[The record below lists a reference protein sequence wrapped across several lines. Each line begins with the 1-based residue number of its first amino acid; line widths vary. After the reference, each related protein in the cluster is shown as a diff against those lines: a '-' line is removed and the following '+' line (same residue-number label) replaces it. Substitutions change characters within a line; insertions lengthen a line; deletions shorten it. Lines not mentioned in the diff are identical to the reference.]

1 MGQSQ
6 LQDEDLNDSGNAG
19 VGSAA
24 QRSQSRASTHSRRG
38 NMNGASSVSPAPPAS
53 QYYPTNGPTQVKH
66 QYNPSAGSS
75 AQSVPPSSAPNGQYR
90 SDSISGQPTYGPS
103 SSDHNRGVP
112 SIGGPG
118 DPLAAQLEVLR
129 TGGGGSGSVRRSATA
144 KIPPETSK
152 PPLLAQGS
160 MNRPASP
167 GTLSPPPGSAPPVN
181 YAASAEAIVGA
192 HPSTSRPSSPVPP
205 HPAMMKR
212 SSMARSTSP
221 LPVEEVVSQYHQALP
236 GERRLSRGNSANSQQ
251 QQRGRQEERALRA
264 TSPGPSGSG
273 GFAGVGAQGRSPSP
287 AFRRGTSP
295 SRAPSPGLQGPP
307 TVAAPRAASPLGI
320 ALDAT
325 GKVAHDTMAD
335 AYNARQQGGYTGGAQ
350 PPHQPPSVAS
360 PLNQQSYG
368 TPQQTGRPGY
378 YGAAPP
384 APAPPPTTQPPPPPV
399 GAYNQPGYPPP
410 QPSMQHPYQAAAPA
424 APVYQQPAN
433 GYGAPPPHNGY
444 APQIQSA
451 QSLNQSA
458 QSLNQRGGYPQQ
470 YQTPPSAPV
479 PPAVPPAPGAT
490 GPIQRAP
497 QQPTPQQM
505 QALMQNPA
513 QRQSPSPQPT
523 SQPPTR
529 AWIDNQPVLFYGTSA
544 PFLPVIL
551 TYLCSVKALYDY
563 TATIDEEFDF
573 QVGDVIAVTA
583 TPEDGWWSGI
593 LLDDGRRVPGRHVF
607 PSNFVCLF

>member
-6 LQDEDLNDSGNAG
+6 FQEDEPSDSGHAG
-19 VGSAA
+19 VGSGG
-24 QRSQSRASTHSRRG
+24 QRSQSRTSTHSRRG
-38 NMNGASSVSPAPPAS
+38 NMNGASSVSPVPPAP
-53 QYYPTNGPTQVKH
+53 QYYSTNGPTQAKH

-75 AQSVPPSSAPNGQYR
+75 SQSVPLSSAPNGQYR
-90 SDSISGQPTYGPS
+90 SDSTGGQSAYGPS
-103 SSDHNRGVP
+103 SSDHNKGLP

-129 TGGGGSGSVRRSATA
+129 TGGGSGSVRRSATS
-144 KIPPETSK
+144 KITPETHK

-160 MNRPASP
+160 VNRPTSP
-167 GTLSPPPGSAPPVN
+167 GALSPPPSSGPPVN

-192 HPSTSRPSSPVPP
+192 HPSTSRPSSPVPLHPVPP

-212 SSMARSTSP
+212 NSMARSTSP

-251 QQRGRQEERALRA
+251 QHRGRQEERALRA

-307 TVAAPRAASPLGI
+307 TVAVPRAASPLGI

-325 GKVAHDTMAD
+325 GNVAHDSMAD
-335 AYNARQQGGYTGGAQ
+335 AYNARQQSGYAGGAP
-350 PPHQPPSVAS
+350 PPHQPPPVAS
-360 PLNQQSYG
+360 SLNQQSYG
-368 TPQQTGRPGY
+368 APQQTGRSGY
-378 YGAAPP
+378 YGGAPP

-399 GAYNQPGYPPP
+399 GAYSQPGYPTP
-410 QPSMQHPYQAAAPA
+410 QPPMHHPYQASASA

-444 APQIQSA
+444 VPQTQSV
-451 QSLNQSA
+451 
-458 QSLNQRGGYPQQ
+458 QSLNQRGYPQQ
-470 YQTPPSAPV
+470 YQTPPSAP
-479 PPAVPPAPGAT
+479 PASAPVPGAAA
-490 GPIQRAP
+490 PIQRAS
-497 QQPTPQQM
+497 QQPPPQM
-505 QALMQNPA
+505 QAPMQNPV
-513 QRQSPSPQPT
+513 QRRSPSPHPT

-529 AWIDNQPVLFYGTSA
+529 AWIDNQPVLFYGT
-544 PFLPVIL
+544 F
-551 TYLCSVKALYDY
+551 AL
-563 TATIDEEFDF
+563 
-573 QVGDVIAVTA
+573 
-583 TPEDGWWSGI
+583 
-593 LLDDGRRVPGRHVF
+593 LNHRR
-607 PSNFVCLF
+607 SY

>member
-1 MGQSQ
+1 MLEQLEVEKDLQLFVSQYGTGSNIPDPPPFINHTIADVNTPKPATRPANFVRSSTRQSLMAQVMGQSQ
-6 LQDEDLNDSGNAG
+6 SQEEDPSDSGNAG
-19 VGSAA
+19 VGSGA
-24 QRSQSRASTHSRRG
+24 QRSQSRTSTHSRRG
-38 NMNGASSVSPAPPAS
+38 NMNGASSVSAAPPTS
-53 QYYPTNGPTQVKH
+53 QYYPTNGPTQAKH

-75 AQSVPPSSAPNGQYR
+75 SQSVPPSSAPNGQYR
-90 SDSISGQPTYGPS
+90 PDSTAGQSAYGHS
-103 SSDHNRGVP
+103 SSDHGRGVQ

-144 KIPPETSK
+144 KIPPETHK

-160 MNRPASP
+160 VNRPASP
-167 GTLSPPPGSAPPVN
+167 GTLSPPPGSAPPMN

-212 SSMARSTSP
+212 NSMARSTSP

-236 GERRLSRGNSANSQQ
+236 GERRLSRGNSTNSQQ

-307 TVAAPRAASPLGI
+307 TVAVPRAASPLGI

-325 GKVAHDTMAD
+325 GNVAHDSMAD
-335 AYNARQQGGYTGGAQ
+335 AYNARQQSGYGGGAP
-350 PPHQPPSVAS
+350 PPHQQPPIAS
-360 PLNQQSYG
+360 PLNQQPYG

-399 GAYNQPGYPPP
+399 GAFSQPGYPPA
-410 QPSMQHPYQAAAPA
+410 QPPMQHPYQAAPSA

-444 APQIQSA
+444 VPQSQSV
-451 QSLNQSA
+451 

-470 YQTPPSAPV
+470 YQTPPSAPPV
-479 PPAVPPAPGAT
+479 PGAVA
-490 GPIQRAP
+490 PIQRGS
-497 QQPTPQQM
+497 QQPPPQM
-505 QALMQNPA
+505 QAHMQNPG

-544 PFLPVIL
+544 PLNL
-551 TYLCSVKALYDY
+551 
-563 TATIDEEFDF
+563 
-573 QVGDVIAVTA
+573 
-583 TPEDGWWSGI
+583 
-593 LLDDGRRVPGRHVF
+593 RR
-607 PSNFVCLF
+607 SY